1 MGISGG
7 PTPSQDA
14 GIMGCRPPSW
24 EARRHPRRPRASH
37 EAGLPGGRHP
47 SWDGGLPGWVS
58 ASWDATHLRRPIGL
72 LGWGH
77 PRRPVTHHRMPAS
90 WDADPPSWEARGIP
104 GGRGHPMRRASQ
116 EADTHPGDGGLPG
129 WVSASQDA
137 PILGGG
143 RPPGMGGIPG
153 GRSPITGCR
162 PLRMPTP
169 LLGGPGPPKR
179 RPASY

>member
-1 MGISGG
+1 MDERLLSKPLFLKG
-7 PTPSQDA
+7 TVWASQ
-14 GIMGCRPPSW
+14 
-24 EARRHPRRPRASH
+24 EARPHLRMP
-37 EAGLPGGRHP
+37 
-47 SWDGGLPGWVS
+47 
-58 ASWDATHLRRPIGL
+58 ASWDAGPHPGRREGIPGGRGHPMRRASQDAPHLRRPIGL

-169 LLGGPGPPKR
+169 LLGGSGPPKR